1 MRIILSKLVDEN
13 DPYRL
18 LKLGIWA
25 YIFLLLFEGALRKWF
40 LPGLA
45 APLLIVRDPIAF
57 FLIFHA
63 WRRNLLPP
71 SIYLLGMV
79 GIGVLALI
87 TALIFGHG
95 HLAIGIFGARILILQ
110 FPVIFVIG
118 KVFSRE
124 DVMKVGRIMLW
135 ISIPM
140 IILISLQFYSPQSAW
155 VNRGV
160 GGDMEGAGFS
170 GALGYFRPSGTFSFT
185 TGNTMFFSLLTCFVF
200 YFWIGG
206 SKVNRLLLIAA
217 TIALFISIPLSIS
230 RSLLFQVVIGVAF
243 AVLASIRNPR
253 YVGRIIGAGI
263 AGFIILS
270 ILSNVEMFQT
280 STEVFTS
287 RFETASK
294 VEGGLHGTLV
304 DRYFGNL
311 ISAVSGSSAER
322 IPFWGHGIGLGT
334 NVASFLL
341 TGGRNFLIAED
352 EWLRLMGEMGFLMGF
367 GVIVIRLGICFQMA
381 RASYNRLKLGDF
393 LPWMLLSFCLLIV
406 PQGQW
411 AQPTALGFA
420 IVIGGLLL
428 ASLNNEDKSIT
439 NNIL

>member
-1 MRIILSKLVDEN
+1 MRIILNRLVDEN

-18 LKLGIWA
+18 IKLGIWGCF
-25 YIFLLLFEGALRKWF
+25 FLLLFEGALRKWF

-45 APLLIVRDPIAF
+45 APLLIVRDPVAI
-57 FLIFHA
+57 FLLFHA

-71 SIYLLGMV
+71 SIYLVGML
-79 GIGVLALI
+79 GIGTLALI
-87 TALIFGHG
+87 TTLIFGHG
-95 HLAIGIFGARILILQ
+95 NLAIGIFGARILMLQ

-124 DVMKVGRIMLW
+124 DVIKVGKIMLW
-135 ISIPM
+135 IAIPM

-160 GGDMEGAGFS
+160 GGDMEGSGFS
-170 GALGYFRPSGTFSFT
+170 GAMGYFRPSGTFSFT

-206 SKVNRLLLIAA
+206 IKVNRLLLIAA
-217 TIALFISIPLSIS
+217 TIALFIAIPLSIS
-230 RSLLFQVVIGVAF
+230 RSLLFQVIIGVAF
-243 AVLASIRNPR
+243 AVLASIRNPK
-253 YVGRIIGAGI
+253 YAGRFIGAGI
-263 AGFIILS
+263 AGFIILG
-270 ILSNVEMFQT
+270 LLNNVEIFQT

-294 VEGGLHGTLV
+294 VEGGLQGTLV

-322 IPFWGHGIGLGT
+322 IPFWGYGIGLGT

-341 TGGRNFLIAED
+341 TGGRNFLVAED

-367 GVIVIRLGICFQMA
+367 GVILIRLGICLQMA
-381 RASYNRLKLGDF
+381 LASYQSLKTGDF

-420 IVIGGLLL
+420 ILIGGLLL
-428 ASLNNEDKSIT
+428 ASLNHEDEKATPHS
-439 NNIL
+439 